1 MDEPQKP
8 QVSSVYWIQ
17 LVTALNRIGWPD
29 ERIAAYTH
37 ESVEHVAATR
47 ERLGLSSRTRVAA

>member
-1 MDEPQKP
+1 MPDADDP
-8 QVSSVYWIQ
+8 YWIQ

-37 ESVEHVAATR
+37 EPTEVVTATQKRLELRSV
-47 ERLGLSSRTRVAA
+47 GG